1 MTNEEVKNALFQ
13 KSVVSCNI
21 PHIGT
26 FSDMHV
32 SAVIY
37 RVVEKRLYVSAELAD
52 KGGRSVIIVKP
63 EWIKAIKQKENAT

>member
-21 PHIGT
+21 PHLGEL
-26 FSDMHV
+26 SDMHV

-37 RVVEKRLYVSAELAD
+37 RAVENKLLVSAELAD
-52 KGGRSVIIVKP
+52 KGGRSVVIVKP
-63 EWIKAIKQKENAT
+63 EWVKRKENTT